1 MNDKQTLI
9 TSCVIDYYLWQYGKM
24 PTLIKPQEDPDMVC
38 CVTDKIREG
47 SFRGNVVYG
56 RGEYFKK
63 SLPAIESAMRSNN
76 NFREIPPLDSPSP
89 VFRYIGKI

>member
-9 TSCVIDYYLWQYGKM
+9 TSSVIDYYLWQHGKM

-38 CVTDKIREG
+38 CVMDKVREG

-63 SLPAIESAMRSNN
+63 SLPVVESSMKNSN
-76 NFREIPPLDSPSP
+76 NFREVPPLDSPSP
-89 VFRYIGKI
+89 VFRYVGKN